1 MAKSDP
7 AVAALDAATHTPSRV
22 PLINTFPPEIHAAIL
37 RARTRGISYRQIAK
51 ILTEQGHRVHE
62 GSVRTWCER
71 NA

>member
-22 PLINTFPPEIHAAIL
+22 PVINTLTPDIHQAIL
-37 RARTRGISYRQIAK
+37 RARARGISYRAIAK
-51 ILTEQGHRVHE
+51 ILQDQGHRVHE
-62 GSVRTWCER
+62 GSVRIWCER